1 MQAIKR
7 LNITESGIC
16 RPLLFCL
23 RDKRARA
30 LKSGAVRLV
39 LEGRAAPG
47 PPVCFIR
54 ARRHLLKKKKK
65 RRVKRKRSEAWY
77 AKRLTA
83 QECLRVIF
91 PTRPGA
97 DGNDPGMCER
107 MGGFSPR
114 STRDAPGK
122 KKQTQKLCAHNSY
135 SANGKRWKRNIL
147 RGMFE

>member
-23 RDKRARA
+23 SDKRARA
-30 LKSGAVRLV
+30 LIKSGAVRLV
-39 LEGRAAPG
+39 LEGRAAAG

-54 ARRHLLKKKKK
+54 ARRHLLKRKKK

-83 QECLRVIF
+83 QECLPVIF
-91 PTRPGA
+91 PARPGA

-114 STRDAPGK
+114 PTRDAPEK
-122 KKQTQKLCAHNSY
+122 KKNS
-135 SANGKRWKRNIL
+135 ARNGIRWKRNIL
-147 RGMFE
+147 RGTFE